1 MKDQKIPLYLNFM
14 TPYGSCDVSRMFFGP
29 AGTILTD
36 DSTFSRPVIGQF
48 SPVLRS
54 DWLIQ
59 KTRLQIA
66 AAGGR

>member
-1 MKDQKIPLYLNFM
+1 MKDQKIPLYFM

-36 DSTFSRPVIGQF
+36 DLSFSRPVIGRF

-59 KTRLQIA
+59 KTRLQMA

>member
-1 MKDQKIPLYLNFM
+1 MKDQKIPLYFM

-36 DSTFSRPVIGQF
+36 DSTFPRPVIGQI
-48 SPVLRS
+48 PLVLRFHWS
-54 DWLIQ
+54 KQ
-59 KTRLQIA
+59 KTRLLLA